1 MTRVMENIR
10 VMFKSEIEQNEFIS
24 LCSLEFSLTL
34 VTLSNL
40 LGMTEEE
47 VYKRVVDR
55 NPKYNN
61 SMQFQIAYSDED
73 QVLAKQKFMQYFYK
87 ICIAYSKKDIEEYK
101 RLLRKIKD
109 ADFFEML
116 ANKKDFYT
124 DEEIIRIV
132 KYQIKYKLSNHQ
144 ISELCNIADS
154 NYRRRISKL
163 LEKYPKLQSKYQALA
178 DNFYNTYNGRR
189 KNG

>member
-1 MTRVMENIR
+1 MTKVMENIR

-47 VYKRVVDR
+47 FYKSVVDR

-73 QVLAKQKFMQYFYK
+73 QELAKQKFMQYF
-87 ICIAYSKKDIEEYK
+87 
-101 RLLRKIKD
+101 
-109 ADFFEML
+109 
-116 ANKKDFYT
+116 
-124 DEEIIRIV
+124 
-132 KYQIKYKLSNHQ
+132 LSLIH
-144 ISELCNIADS
+144 I
-154 NYRRRISKL
+154 
-163 LEKYPKLQSKYQALA
+163 
-178 DNFYNTYNGRR
+178 
-189 KNG
+189 

>member
-40 LGMTEEE
+40 LGMNEEE

-73 QVLAKQKFMQYFYK
+73 QELAKQKFMQYFYK

-132 KYQIKYKLSNHQ
+132 KYKLSNHQ

>member
-73 QVLAKQKFMQYFYK
+73 QELAKQKFMQYFYK

-163 LEKYPKLQSKYQALA
+163 LEKYPKLQLKYQALA